1 MRARITKR
9 FVDALKGG
17 AREYFRWDADLL
29 GFGVRV
35 QPSGTKA
42 YIVKYRAGSGRTAPT
57 RRMTLGSVGKLTPD
71 QARNLAK
78 KALSAVVHGADPAA
92 EKAAEKRAETL
103 GDLADLFLIEHAEL
117 KLKSGT
123 SSRYKD
129 ILERIVLP
137 EFGRR
142 KAEKISTD
150 EFARLHLRMREHP
163 YQANRVLAV
172 IGSLYSFATKRKIL
186 PSGTNPVRGIQKY
199 RETARERF
207 LTVQELQRLGDAI
220 REGETTGIP
229 YEIDETKPKTKHAR
243 KPENRRTV
251 IDRHA
256 AAALRLLILTG
267 ARLREILH
275 LRWEWVDLERG
286 LLLLPDSKTGK
297 KAIVLNAPAMKVLGE
312 LPRLGSFV
320 IAGKV
325 AGTQEETP
333 RADLNRPWRAV
344 AKRAGLDG
352 VRLHDLRHNH
362 ASVGAGAGLGLP
374 IIGKLL
380 GHSHAATTAR
390 YAHLDLDPL
399 RRASEHI
406 GSRLAAAMGETKVAT
421 TADIVPFARSVST

>member
-9 FVDALKGG
+9 FVDTLKGG

-103 GDLADLFLIEHAEL
+103 GDL

-142 KAEKISTD
+142 KVEKISTD

-163 YQANRVLAV
+163 
-172 IGSLYSFATKRKIL
+172 
-186 PSGTNPVRGIQKY
+186 
-199 RETARERF
+199 
-207 LTVQELQRLGDAI
+207 
-220 REGETTGIP
+220 
-229 YEIDETKPKTKHAR
+229 
-243 KPENRRTV
+243 
-251 IDRHA
+251 
-256 AAALRLLILTG
+256 
-267 ARLREILH
+267 
-275 LRWEWVDLERG
+275 
-286 LLLLPDSKTGK
+286 
-297 KAIVLNAPAMKVLGE
+297 
-312 LPRLGSFV
+312 
-320 IAGKV
+320 
-325 AGTQEETP
+325 
-333 RADLNRPWRAV
+333 
-344 AKRAGLDG
+344 
-352 VRLHDLRHNH
+352 
-362 ASVGAGAGLGLP
+362 
-374 IIGKLL
+374 
-380 GHSHAATTAR
+380 
-390 YAHLDLDPL
+390 
-399 RRASEHI
+399 
-406 GSRLAAAMGETKVAT
+406 
-421 TADIVPFARSVST
+421 